1 MVRFFL
7 ERPVFAWVLAI
18 VTMMAGILG
27 IATMPLQQYPTV
39 APPTVEI
46 QTTYPGASAETV
58 GDTVVQ
64 VIEQEMTGLD
74 NLQFISSNS
83 DSSGNATIALTFA
96 LGTNPDIAQ
105 VQVQNKLNLAEPR
118 LPEVV
123 RQQGIS
129 VTQSSDSFLMVV
141 GFVAEQGGGLTRLD
155 LGDFVASNVEEPV
168 ARVQG
173 VGNVQIFGSEY
184 AMRIWLDREALNNY
198 NMTVGDVTA
207 AIEAQNVQLT
217 AGELGG
223 LPAVE
228 GQQLNATVQS
238 ASLLETPEEF
248 RDILLRTSADGARV
262 RLGDVARVALGSGT
276 SQIESFYNGDPAAG
290 MAVNLA
296 PDANALATTQRI
308 KDRLSEL
315 SPLLPEGVR
324 IVYAYETAPFVS
336 ASIEAVVYTIFEAI
350 GLVILVMLLFLQS
363 WRATLIPSVAIPVVL
378 LGAFAVMAAAGFSVN
393 MLTLF
398 GLVLAIGLLVDDA
411 IVVVENVERVMHEDG
426 VGPMEATR
434 KSMGQITSA
443 LVGIGAV
450 LTAVFIPM
458 AFFPGSV
465 GAIYR
470 QFSLSLVSAM
480 VLSVLVALILSPI
493 LCSRLLKRKDRRTIM
508 QVLFGWFDTGL
519 RHLTRGYVALVGHLA
534 RRAWIYFAAFLLI
547 VAGMG
552 TLFVRL
558 PTGFL
563 PQADQGV
570 AFAQIK
576 LPTGATQERLIDT
589 LDEVEAYFR
598 EQDMVEGLFTVGGFS
613 FAGRAQNAGLAFI
626 RLKPWAE
633 RDPETQSV
641 SAMIQRANGELAQRI
656 RDGQVFVFNLPAIQQ
671 LGNATGFQL
680 HLQDRG
686 GLGHEALMEAQGEL
700 LQKAARSEVLA
711 NVRPNGLAD
720 TPQFRVTVDRE
731 KAQALGVAIADVN
744 NLLSVA
750 WGSRYINDYMRDGRI
765 KRVFVQGDA
774 PYRML
779 PEDFNGW
786 YVRNDAGDMT
796 PVGELIET
804 EWTFG
809 SPRLESFNGV
819 ASREIQG
826 QPAPGYSSGDAMAEI
841 ERIVDSLPAGITDA
855 WSGVSFQERQ
865 GGNQVPILYAL
876 SVLAVFLALAAL
888 YESWTIP
895 VAVMLAVPL
904 GILGAVLAAMVRGM
918 PNDVFF
924 QVGILTTVGVTS
936 RNAILLVEFARQL
949 EARGYELVEATREA
963 ARVRL
968 RPVLMTSMAFGMGV
982 VPLAFATGPGSSSRA
997 AIGTAVLGGMISAA
1011 ILGTFFIPL
1020 LYVVVRRITDAI
1032 TGRRPQGE
1040 SAPARSAES

>member
-1 MVRFFL
+1 MVKFFL
-7 ERPVFAWVLAI
+7 DRPVFAWVLAI
-18 VTMMAGILG
+18 VAMMAGVLA

-46 QTTYPGASAETV
+46 ETTYPGASAATV
-58 GDTVVQ
+58 SNTVVQ

-74 NLQFISSNS
+74 NLQLMSATS

-96 LGTNPDIAQ
+96 LGTDPDIAQ
-105 VQVQNKLNLAEPR
+105 VQVQNKLTLAEPR
-118 LPEVV
+118 LPEAV

-129 VTQSSDSFLMVV
+129 VTKSSASFLMIV
-141 GFVAEQGGGLTRLD
+141 GFVSSDGGLTRLD
-155 LGDFVASNVEEPV
+155 LGDFVASNMEEPI

-184 AMRIWLDREALNNY
+184 AMRVWLDREALHSY
-198 NMTVGDVTA
+198 NITVGEVIA

-223 LPAVE
+223 LPAVA

-238 ASLLETPEEF
+238 ASLLETPEQF
-248 RDILLRTSADGARV
+248 RDILLRSAGDGARV
-262 RLGDVARVALGSGT
+262 RLEDVARVALGSGT
-276 SQIESFYNGDPAAG
+276 SHIQSFYNGDPAAG
-290 MAVNLA
+290 MAINLA
-296 PDANALATTQRI
+296 PKANALATTRRV
-308 KDRLSEL
+308 KERLSEL
-315 SPLLPEGVR
+315 EPLMPEGVR
-324 IVYAYETAPFVS
+324 IVYAYETAPFVQ

-350 GLVILVMLLFLQS
+350 ALVVLVMLLFLQS
-363 WRATLIPSVAIPVVL
+363 WRATLVPSVAIPVVL
-378 LGAFAVMAAAGFSVN
+378 LGAFAIMAAAGFSIN

-426 VGPMEATR
+426 TGPMAATR
-434 KSMGQITSA
+434 KSMGQITAA

-458 AFFPGSV
+458 AFFPGST

-493 LCSRLLKRKDRRTIM
+493 LCSRVLKRTDHRTIM
-508 QVLFGWFDTGL
+508 QVLFGWFDRGL
-519 RHLTRGYVALVGHLA
+519 RQVTRGYVALVGHLA
-534 RRAWIYFAAFLLI
+534 RRAWIYSAVFLLI
-547 VAGMG
+547 VVGVG
-552 TLFVRL
+552 TLFQRL

-570 AFAQIK
+570 IFGQVK

-589 LDEVEAYFR
+589 LEEVEAYFR
-598 EQDMVEGLFTVGGFS
+598 EQEMVEGLFTVAGFS
-613 FAGRAQNAGLAFI
+613 FSGRAQNAGLAFI
-626 RLKPWAE
+626 RLKPWSE
-633 RDPETQSV
+633 RDPVTQSV
-641 SAMIQRANGELAQRI
+641 SAMVRRANGELAQRI
-656 RDGQVFVFNLPAIQQ
+656 RDGQAFLFNLPAIRQ

-686 GLGHEALMEAQGEL
+686 GIGHEALMAAQGEL
-700 LQKAARSEVLA
+700 LQKAAGSEVLA

-720 TPQFRVTVDRE
+720 NPQFRVTVDRE
-731 KAQALGVAIADVN
+731 KAQALGVEIIDVN
-744 NLLSVA
+744 ELLSVA
-750 WGSRYINDYMRDGRI
+750 WGSRYVNDYMREGRI

-774 PYRML
+774 PHRML

-786 YVRNDAGDMT
+786 YVRNAAGDMT

-819 ASREIQG
+819 PSREIQG
-826 QPAPGYSSGDAMAEI
+826 QAAPGYSSGDAMAEI
-841 ERIVDSLPAGITDA
+841 ERIVGELPAGVADA

-895 VAVMLAVPL
+895 VAVMLVVPL
-904 GILGAVLAAMVRGM
+904 GILGAVLAAMARGM
-918 PNDVFF
+918 PNDIFF

-949 EARGYELVEATREA
+949 EARGEELVEAVKEA

-982 VPLAFATGPGSSSRA
+982 VPLALATGPGSSSRA

-1011 ILGTFFIPL
+1011 LLGTFFIPL
-1020 LYVVVRRITDAI
+1020 LYVVVRRITDTV
-1032 TGRRPQGE
+1032 TGRRPPRDPR
-1040 SAPARSAES
+1040 PAADSDT